1 MSCPRCQEGSIL
13 SGEPKGTIE
22 TGLLGNSYFSPAP
35 AAEANTPDVSPK
47 KVILLLTDA
56 FGLPVNNCKIIADE
70 LAKKLGCDVWVP
82 DYFMGAS
89 STAGG
94 LDLMIYVHNRKTH
107 PSC

>member
-22 TGLLGNSYFSPAP
+22 NGLLGNSYFSPAP

-47 KVILLLTDA
+47 KAILLLTDA

-70 LAKKLGCDVWVP
+70 LAKRLGCDVWVP

-94 LDLMIYVHNRKTH
+94 LDLM
-107 PSC
+107 